1 MRRTIKGKLILWSG
15 VYKFLEECKCSS
27 LFTRGERAS
36 YDTSLIL
43 EEEEKEGRPAKRD

>member
-1 MRRTIKGKLILWSG
+1 MHDTIERKAGQSFFIG
-15 VYKFLEECKCSS
+15 GPG
-27 LFTRGERAS
+27 LFHSRL

>member
-1 MRRTIKGKLILWSG
+1 MSVVSPPHARK
-15 VYKFLEECKCSS
+15 
-27 LFTRGERAS
+27 